1 MLSRKVKQKLSE
13 LLAKAWR
20 SKKVE
25 KRLKGKSK
33 ILEEEKKCKQ
43 E

>member
-20 SKKVE
+20 SKKVD
-25 KRLKGKSK
+25 RRINGKTKTTARNS
-33 ILEEEKKCKQ
+33 
-43 E
+43 

>member
-20 SKKVE
+20 SKKVDR
-25 KRLKGKSK
+25 RLKGKNENNSK
-33 ILEEEKKCKQ
+33 LKREN
-43 E
+43 